1 MEAHNLIITFGK
13 HKGQRWTRLPVSYL
27 KWLINEGTQYADTA
41 KTELKRR
48 GTVLEYEI
56 EISGHAIDRASLS
69 CRKIW
74 HETKR
79 NNEGIHTW
87 LHRMSCGAIKSIG
100 SAIPKDHEKIEYKGM
115 KFAFKFG
122 KIYPILLTVMPR
134 VRINEKK

>member
-27 KWLINEGTQYADTA
+27 KWLINEGTQYADIA
-41 KTELKRR
+41 KAELKRR

-74 HETKR
+74 HKTKR

-100 SAIPKDHEKIEYKGM
+100 SAITKDHEKIEYNGM

-122 KIYPILLTVMPR
+122 EIYPTLLTVMPR
-134 VRINEKK
+134 TRINEKK